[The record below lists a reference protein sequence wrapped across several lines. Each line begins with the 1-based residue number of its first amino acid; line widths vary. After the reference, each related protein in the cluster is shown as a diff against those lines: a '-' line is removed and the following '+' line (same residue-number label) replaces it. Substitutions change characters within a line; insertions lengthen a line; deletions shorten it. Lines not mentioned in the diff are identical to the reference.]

1 MTHTSRNGGGDGRAR
16 WRTTPGRAY
25 QVLERTRPALELPA
39 EASRPAALRAIR
51 RYGRIIEIVF
61 PRSHRRQRAGARRAL
76 FAMVFVAVTG
86 SACAGA
92 RFDPSG
98 PCTVDGRAPGAYPE
112 LERLVPAT
120 FDAAAPTVLDS
131 WRNCSATTLGS
142 LASHG
147 VGELRFAGGQWHL
160 GDRSGVTM
168 AVLSSPTGLDAGWVG
183 EFYETSA
190 RLAKHTEN
198 VSGGSARIGGVD
210 AFRVETL
217 NDQTSFQTVVV
228 WTGKAAIDV
237 VIVASDVNEVGSR
250 AAHDQ
255 IVDRAVADFAG
266 FSPG

>member
-1 MTHTSRNGGGDGRAR
+1 MTAAMVGRVGAPLRDGRTRCSNAPR
-16 WRTTPGRAY
+16 R
-25 QVLERTRPALELPA
+25 VL
-39 EASRPAALRAIR
+39 ASRSKGEPSAAARANR
-51 RYGRIIEIVF
+51 RFGRIIEIVF
-61 PRSHRRQRAGARRAL
+61 PRSHRRHRAGTRRAL
-76 FAMVFVAVTG
+76 FALVVVAFLA

-98 PCTVDGRAPGAYPE
+98 PCTADGRAPGAYPE
-112 LERLVPAT
+112 LERLIPAA
-120 FDAAAPTVLDS
+120 FDTAAPTVLDS
-131 WRNCSATTLGS
+131 GRNCSATALGS
-142 LASHG
+142 LASHQ

-198 VSGGSARIGGVD
+198 VSAGTTRIGGVD

-217 NDQTSFQTVVV
+217 NDQTSFQTVIV
-228 WTGKAAIDV
+228 WAGTSAIDV

-250 AAHDQ
+250 AAHDA
-255 IVDRAVADFAG
+255 IVARAVADFAG
-266 FSPG
+266 FLPG

>member
-1 MTHTSRNGGGDGRAR
+1 MTAAMVGRVGAPLRDGRTRCSNAPLR
-16 WRTTPGRAY
+16 ALVGRSMG
-25 QVLERTRPALELPA
+25 ELPA
-39 EASRPAALRAIR
+39 AARANR
-51 RYGRIIEIVF
+51 RFGRIIEIVF
-61 PRSHRRQRAGARRAL
+61 PRSHRRHPAGTRRAL
-76 FAMVFVAVTG
+76 FGLVLVSLLA

-98 PCTVDGRAPGAYPE
+98 PCTADGRAPGAYPE
-112 LERLVPAT
+112 LERLIPAT

-131 WRNCSATTLGS
+131 GRNCSATALGS
-142 LASHG
+142 LASHQ

-160 GDRSGVTM
+160 GERSGVTM

-198 VSGGSARIGGVD
+198 VSAGTMRIGSVD

-228 WTGKAAIDV
+228 WAGTAAIDV

-250 AAHDQ
+250 AAHDA
-255 IVDRAVADFAG
+255 IVGRAVAAFAG
-266 FSPG
+266 FAPG

>member
-1 MTHTSRNGGGDGRAR
+1 MTAAMVGRVGAPLRDGRTRCSNAPLR
-16 WRTTPGRAY
+16 ALVGRSMG
-25 QVLERTRPALELPA
+25 ELPA
-39 EASRPAALRAIR
+39 AARANR
-51 RYGRIIEIVF
+51 RFGRIIEIVF
-61 PRSHRRQRAGARRAL
+61 PRSHRRHPAGTRRAL
-76 FAMVFVAVTG
+76 FGLVLVAILA

-98 PCTVDGRAPGAYPE
+98 PCTADGRAPGAYPE
-112 LERLVPAT
+112 LERLIPAT

-131 WRNCSATTLGS
+131 GRNCSATALGS
-142 LASHG
+142 LASHQ

-160 GDRSGVTM
+160 GERSGVTM

-198 VSGGSARIGGVD
+198 VSAGTMRIGSVD

-217 NDQTSFQTVVV
+217 NDQTSFQTVIV
-228 WTGKAAIDV
+228 WAGTAAIDV

-250 AAHDQ
+250 AAHDA
-255 IVDRAVADFAG
+255 IVGRAVAAFAG
-266 FSPG
+266 FAPG

>member
-1 MTHTSRNGGGDGRAR
+1 MTAAMVGRVGAPLRDGRTRCSNAPR
-16 WRTTPGRAY
+16 QALAGRSKG
-25 QVLERTRPALELPA
+25 EP
-39 EASRPAALRAIR
+39 PAAARADR
-51 RYGRIIEIVF
+51 RFGRIIEIVF
-61 PRSHRRQRAGARRAL
+61 PRSHRRHRAGARRAL
-76 FAMVFVAVTG
+76 VGLVLVSFLA

-98 PCTVDGRAPGAYPE
+98 PCTTDGRTPGAYPE
-112 LERLVPAT
+112 LERLIPAT
-120 FDAAAPTVLDS
+120 FDTAAPTVLDS
-131 WRNCSATTLGS
+131 GRNCSATALGS
-142 LASHG
+142 LASHQ

-168 AVLSSPTGLDAGWVG
+168 AVLSSPTVLDAGWVD

-198 VSGGSARIGGVD
+198 VSAGMTRIGGVD

-228 WTGKAAIDV
+228 WAGPAAIDV

-250 AAHDQ
+250 AAHDA
-255 IVDRAVADFAG
+255 IVGRAVADFAG
-266 FSPG
+266 FLPG

>member
-1 MTHTSRNGGGDGRAR
+1 MTAAMVGRVGAPPRDGR
-16 WRTTPGRAY
+16 
-25 QVLERTRPALELPA
+25 TRCPKAPQCGCNTY
-39 EASRPAALRAIR
+39 RQIR
-51 RYGRIIEIVF
+51 RIIEIVF
-61 PRSHRRQRAGARRAL
+61 PGSHRRLLAGALRTVVAV
-76 FAMVFVAVTG
+76 VFVALVA

-112 LERLVPAT
+112 LERLIPDR
-120 FDAAAPTVLDS
+120 FDTAAPTVLDS
-131 WRNCSATTLGS
+131 GRNCSASALGS
-142 LASHG
+142 LTSHEI
-147 VGELRFAGGQWHL
+147 GELRFAGGQWHL

-183 EFYETSA
+183 EFYESSA

-198 VSGGSARIGGVD
+198 VSAGSARIGGVEV
-210 AFRVETL
+210 FRVETL

-228 WTGKAAIDV
+228 WAGKAAIDV

-255 IVDRAVADFAG
+255 IVDRAVAAFAG
-266 FSPG
+266 FAPG